1 MVARDGIAEKNAE
14 AHVVPMV
21 MVTTT
26 KKKRRMGS
34 WFGASVA
41 SPVMYLVVNSCG
53 ESEGRKLVLL
63 ALNAHCMHA
72 KHGGGIPAR

>member
-41 SPVMYLVVNSCG
+41 SPVRYLVVNTCG
-53 ESEGRKLVLL
+53 
-63 ALNAHCMHA
+63 
-72 KHGGGIPAR
+72 